1 MLDQIVDDW
10 ETWVRSSAA
19 DRRRTRWG
27 VREPGLA
34 DRSIDRLRSPR
45 WSPETD
51 ALQAALVGLAQEG
64 DGAALATLVVQLRP
78 GLIHLIQAVGRRR
91 GDPLDGV
98 ADEVVGEFAAVALGH
113 SLARRPRRIAA
124 NLLLDTRQRLW
135 LADGGRRRA
144 DRVTVA
150 ATEPVLAALTLAD
163 HPANGPESMLDTLDL
178 VATVADAVEALPG
191 TEHSRRLTA
200 EVAYRAWILDQ
211 AASTI
216 GDEVGLRPD
225 AVRARLSRL
234 RASVRRPD
242 DAPAAPVGAVGVV
255 AP

>member
-10 ETWVRSSAA
+10 ERWVRTAAA
-19 DRRRTRWG
+19 DRHRTRWG
-27 VREPGLA
+27 RREPQLA
-34 DRSIDRLRSPR
+34 DSSIERLRSPR
-45 WSPETD
+45 WSPGTD

-78 GLIHLIQAVGRRR
+78 GLIHLIHAVRRR
-91 GDPLDGV
+91 REGAADGV
-98 ADEVVGEFAAVALGH
+98 VDEVVGEFTAVSLDH

-135 LADGGRRRA
+135 LADGGRRGA
-144 DRVTVA
+144 DL
-150 ATEPVLAALTLAD
+150 ATDPTSAALTPAD
-163 HPANGPESMLDTLDL
+163 HPAVGPESVVETLDL
-178 VATVADAVEALPG
+178 VAKVADALDGLPG
-191 TEHSRRLTA
+191 TERSRRLTA

-211 AASTI
+211 ATSTI

-234 RASVRRPD
+234 RTSVQRPD
-242 DAPAAPVGAVGVV
+242 LVPAAAAS
-255 AP
+255 APGS